1 MKEGRLLRV
10 LGPGFGLAV
19 ALGAAIGGEIL
30 RLPGSVAKA
39 LPSPKAQLL
48 AWALGGLNAL
58 LGAAVFAELQ
68 TRVPKSGGLTV
79 FAGEGLGGFGGWLV
93 GWVDWIASAG
103 TIGAFG
109 LLLGEIAAARWP
121 ALRPLPV
128 AAAAVAFV
136 GLIQW
141 RGIRWG
147 SLAQDLE
154 SAVKLLPLALLALGG
169 AFLAAAPGS
178 AAAPPAAEF
187 PGAWLAAL
195 PLVLFAYDNYYA
207 PVYFGEEFQDPRRA
221 VPRALFGGVAAIAG
235 LYLLLAFAFGRAL
248 PHEVLTTSELP
259 GADLA
264 ERLAGPAGRGLLQ
277 LLMMVSLLSCMNA
290 TTLLGSRIL
299 FALGRDGRL
308 AGRVNEGG
316 TPAPALGFTLALAGV
331 FLVGGG
337 FESAVALMAPF
348 ILLNYALCFAALLVL
363 RRRGGEGHFQ
373 AWAWTPWASLAV
385 ALSLLAGSLAR
396 EPRLAGGLAV
406 GLVLAWPLYRL
417 TRPAG
422 S

>member
-1 MKEGRLLRV
+1 MSEGRLLRI

-68 TRVPKSGGLTV
+68 TRVLRSGGLTV
-79 FAGEGLGGFGGWLV
+79 FAGAGLGGFGGWLV
-93 GWVDWIASAG
+93 GWVDWVASAG
-103 TIGAFG
+103 TIGAFA

-121 ALRPLPV
+121 GLRAAPV
-128 AAAAVAFV
+128 AAAAVLAV
-136 GLIQW
+136 GLVQW
-141 RGIRWG
+141 RGLRWG
-147 SLAQDLE
+147 SVAQDIE
-154 SAVKLLPLALLALGG
+154 SLVKLLPLALLALGG
-169 AFLAAAPGS
+169 AFLAAAPRE
-178 AAAPPAAEF
+178 AQPVPADLRS
-187 PGAWLAAL
+187 AWLAAL
-195 PLVLFAYDNYYA
+195 PLVIFAYDNYYA

-221 VPRALFGGVAAIAG
+221 VPRALFGGVAAIAA

-248 PHEVLTTSELP
+248 PHGLLTTSELP
-259 GADLA
+259 GAELA
-264 ERLAGPAGRGLLQ
+264 ERLAGPGGRGLLQ

-299 FALGRDGRL
+299 FAMGRGGRL

-316 TPAPALGFTLALAGV
+316 TPAPALGFTLALAGI
-331 FLVGGG
+331 FLLGGG
-337 FESAVALMAPF
+337 FEAAVAFMAPF
-348 ILLNYALCFAALLVL
+348 ILLNYALCFTALLVL

-373 AWAWTPWASLAV
+373 AWAWTPWAALGV
-385 ALSLLAGSLAR
+385 AMALLAGTLAR
-396 EPRLAGGLAV
+396 EPRLAAVLAAGLI
-406 GLVLAWPLYRL
+406 LAWPLYRL
-417 TRPAG
+417 TGRAR